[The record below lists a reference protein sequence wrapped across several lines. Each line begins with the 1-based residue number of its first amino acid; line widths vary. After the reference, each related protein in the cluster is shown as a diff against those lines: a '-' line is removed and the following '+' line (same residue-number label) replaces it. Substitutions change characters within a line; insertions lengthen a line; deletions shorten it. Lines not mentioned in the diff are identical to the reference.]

1 MIKYIFGSICII
13 FLTLY
18 LYVKVK
24 YKFWSIQPVFHIHN
38 LKYWI
43 WPPGIIQHGL
53 PPKTKYYNWR
63 IEFDT
68 FEKTSTEKKELFY
81 FLIKTQ
87 YLNNIKAKYNPPRTG
102 VLEYFKC
109 HSTPT
114 YLSLY
119 FDYYPTPR
127 DNKTE
132 YNKKLIACM
141 TSRRL
146 TGHIYNKKLIVAY
159 VDFLCIHST
168 KRKQGYAAKQIYTHY
183 YNHRRKNKNPIMM
196 FKREGTVNFMTPITT
211 YYAYAFST
219 KIWNKPN
226 FQLPNNISCHLVT
239 TQNFEILVHYI
250 KEVKSHF
257 SLFVIPDLSH
267 LKNLVQH
274 SLIIPCVLMDKDNV
288 CGVYFYRRPYTLYDG
303 EDSIECLGSYCS
315 NGYED
320 IFLNSFQNTIVLIQK
335 KYTFSIIIIEN
346 ISYNTKLIKTVL
358 DRDVP
363 KWKCPMAYYFYNFA
377 YKPFYSPNV
386 LIIN

>member
-38 LKYWI
+38 LKYWL

-81 FLIKTQ
+81 FFIKTQ
-87 YLNNIKAKYNPPRTG
+87 YLNNEKAKYNPPRTG

-109 HSTPT
+109 QETPT

-119 FDYYPTPR
+119 FDYYPTPK

-146 TGHIYNKKLIVAY
+146 TGHINNTKLKVAY

-168 KRKQGYAAKQIYTHY
+168 KRKQGYAARQIYTHY
-183 YNHRRKNKNPIMM
+183 YNHRRKNKNAIMM
-196 FKREGTVNFMTPITT
+196 FKREGSVNFLTPITT

-219 KIWNKPN
+219 KIWNRPN

-239 TQNFEILVHYI
+239 TQNFDLLVHYI

-257 SLFVIPDLSH
+257 SFFVIPDLPH
-267 LKNLVQH
+267 LKNLVQY
-274 SLIIPCVLMDKDNV
+274 SLIIPCVLMDGNRV
-288 CGVYFYRRPYTLYDG
+288 CGVYFYRNPYTSYG
-303 EDSIECLGSYCS
+303 GGDSIECLGSFCS

-320 IFLNSFQNTIVLIQK
+320 IFLESFQNTIVLIHK
-335 KYTFSIIIIEN
+335 KYKFSIIIIEN
-346 ISYNTKLIKTVL
+346 ISYNTRLIKTVL
-358 DRDVP
+358 NMDVP

-377 YKPFYSPNV
+377 YRPFYSPNV
-386 LIIN
+386 FIIN

>member
-38 LKYWI
+38 LKYWL
-43 WPPGIIQHGL
+43 WPPGIIQHRL

-81 FLIKTQ
+81 FFIKTQ
-87 YLNNIKAKYNPPRTG
+87 YLNNEKAKYNPPRTG

-109 HSTPT
+109 QETPT

-119 FDYYPTPR
+119 FDYYPTPK

-146 TGHIYNKKLIVAY
+146 TGHINNIKLKVAY

-168 KRKQGYAAKQIYTHY
+168 KRKQGYAARQIYTHY
-183 YNHRRKNKNPIMM
+183 YNHRRKNKNAIMM
-196 FKREGTVNFMTPITT
+196 FKREGSVNFLTPITT

-219 KIWNKPN
+219 KIWNRPN

-239 TQNFEILVHYI
+239 TQNFELLVHYI

-257 SLFVIPDLSH
+257 SFFVIPDLPH
-267 LKNLVQH
+267 LKNLVQY
-274 SLIIPCVLMDKDNV
+274 SLIIPCVLMDGNRV
-288 CGVYFYRRPYTLYDG
+288 CGVYFYRNPYTSYG
-303 EDSIECLGSYCS
+303 GGDSIECLGSFCS

-320 IFLNSFQNTIVLIQK
+320 IFLESFQNTIVLIHK
-335 KYTFSIIIIEN
+335 KYKFSIIIIEN
-346 ISYNTKLIKTVL
+346 ISYNTRLIKTVL
-358 DRDVP
+358 NMDVP

-377 YKPFYSPNV
+377 YRPFYSPNV
-386 LIIN
+386 FIIN